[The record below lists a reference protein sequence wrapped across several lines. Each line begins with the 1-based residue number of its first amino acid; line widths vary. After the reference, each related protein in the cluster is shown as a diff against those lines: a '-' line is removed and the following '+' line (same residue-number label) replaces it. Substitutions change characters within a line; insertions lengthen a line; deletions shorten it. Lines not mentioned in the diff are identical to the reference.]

1 MKNIWKDLQEIYI
14 YLDGYKIDC
23 VIIMKN
29 KKIYYDIYSE
39 FYCVNKYR
47 ELKSMVHH
55 GNNRLDHINRVAKLS
70 FSLSKKLKLDFVS
83 CTRGALLHDF
93 FTTDDLTRDGKYK
106 KFLSEHPKIA
116 LENSTKYF
124 ELNDIEKDVILT
136 HMYPVIKGKP
146 KYMESKVVCIVDK
159 LVSLYEFF
167 RYQVNVSAYMFAIFI
182 GRMIN

>member
-1 MKNIWKDLQEIYI
+1 
-14 YLDGYKIDC
+14 
-23 VIIMKN
+23 MKN

-70 FSLSKKLKLDFVS
+70 FNISKKLNLDFVS

-93 FTTDDLTRDGKYK
+93 FTEEDLTRKGKKYRN
-106 KFLSEHPKIA
+106 FLKEHPRIA
-116 LENSTKYF
+116 LENANKYF

-136 HMYPVIKGKP
+136 HMFPIIKGKP
-146 KYMESKVVCIVDK
+146 KYYESKVVCIADK
-159 LVSLYEFF
+159 LVSCYEFF
-167 RYQVNVSAYMFAIFI
+167 RYQFNASLYIIAVLM
-182 GRMIN
+182 GRMI